1 VKLRRVEK
9 MGSTITEKILAN
21 SSHHKEV
28 APGEYVVADLSYVM
42 AHDSTAPLVIESFYK
57 ITDKVYDKD
66 KVIIVF
72 DHFFPAPNVDGATL
86 HQKSRKFVIDQ
97 NLSGFF
103 TNGVCHQLLVE
114 KFISPGDVLVG
125 ADSHTCTEGA
135 LGAFTTGL
143 GSTDIGGA
151 MAIGKC
157 WFRVPE
163 SLKFKLKG
171 STKKGVYAKD
181 VILNIIG
188 DVGAAGALYKTC
200 EFTGEYVMSASIA
213 SRLTLCNMTIEM
225 GAKNGIIE
233 ADQKTIDFLNGRTGK
248 IFKSDPH
255 AYYEDEYE
263 IDVEKIEPQVALPP
277 LVDNVEPIST
287 VEGKPIDQA
296 FLGTCT
302 NGRLE
307 DIQIAARIIKNKKI
321 ARNVRFII
329 SPASEDIYF
338 FASKKGYLQDLV
350 EAGATICNPS
360 CGACIG
366 RHEGVLCEGEVCISS
381 QNRNFTGRMGHPKAE
396 IILASPATVASS
408 ALAGKIVDPRNY
420 I

>member
-1 VKLRRVEK
+1 
-9 MGSTITEKILAN
+9 MASTITEKILAN
-21 SSHHKEV
+21 ASHKKEV
-28 APGEYVVADLSYVM
+28 SPGDYVVADVSYTM
-42 AHDSTAPLVIESFYK
+42 AHDSTGPLAIESFYK
-57 ITDKVYDKD
+57 ITDKVFDKD
-66 KVIIVF
+66 RVIIVF
-72 DHFFPAPNVDGATL
+72 DHFFPAPTVAGATM
-86 HQKSRKFVIDQ
+86 HQKSRKFVMDQ

-151 MAIGKC
+151 MATGKC
-157 WFRVPE
+157 WFKVPE
-163 SLKFKLKG
+163 SIKFNLTG
-171 STKKGVYAKD
+171 STKKGVYTKD
-181 VILNIIG
+181 VILSIVG
-188 DVGAAGALYKTC
+188 DVRADGALYKAC
-200 EFTGEYVMSASIA
+200 EFTGDYVKNATIA
-213 SRLTLCNMTIEM
+213 SRLTLCNMAIEM
-225 GAKNGIIE
+225 GGKNGIVE
-233 ADQKTIDFLNGRTGK
+233 ADQKTLDFLGGRTGK
-248 IFKSDPH
+248 IFRSDND
-255 AYYEDEYE
+255 AVYADEYE
-263 IDVEKIEPQVALPP
+263 IEVENVEPQVALPP
-277 LVDNVEPIST
+277 VVDNVEPVSA

-307 DIQIAARIIKNKKI
+307 DIEVATRILKGKKI

-338 FASKKGYLQDLV
+338 AAFEKGYLQDLV
-350 EAGATICNPS
+350 TAGATVCNPS
-360 CGACIG
+360 CGACVG
-366 RHEGVLCEGEVCISS
+366 RHEGVLAEGEVCISS

-396 IILASPATVASS
+396 IILASPATVAAA
-408 ALAGKIVDPRNY
+408 ALAGKIVDPRDY

>member
-1 VKLRRVEK
+1 
-9 MGSTITEKILAN
+9 MASTITEKILAN
-21 SSHHKEV
+21 ASHKKEV
-28 APGEYVVADLSYVM
+28 TAGDFVVADVNYVM
-42 AHDSTAPLVIESFYK
+42 AHDSTGPLAIESFYK
-57 ITDKVYDKD
+57 ITDKVFDKD
-66 KVIIVF
+66 RVIIVF
-72 DHFFPAPNVDGATL
+72 DHFFPAPTVAGATM
-86 HQKSRKFVIDQ
+86 HQKSRKFVMDQ

-151 MAIGKC
+151 MATGKC
-157 WFRVPE
+157 WFKVPE
-163 SLKFKLKG
+163 SLKFNLTG
-171 STKKGVYAKD
+171 STKKGVYVKD
-181 VILNIIG
+181 VILSIVG
-188 DVGAAGALYKTC
+188 DVGADGALYRAC
-200 EFTGEYVMSASIA
+200 EFTGDYVKNASVA
-213 SRLTLCNMTIEM
+213 SRLTLCNMAIEM
-225 GAKNGIIE
+225 GGKNGIVE
-233 ADQKTIDFLNGRTGK
+233 ADQKTLDFLNERTGK
-248 IFKSDPH
+248 IFRSDKD
-255 AYYEDEYE
+255 AVYAEEYE
-263 IDVEKIEPQVALPP
+263 IEVEGIEPQVALPP
-277 LVDNVEPIST
+277 VVDNVEPVSG

-307 DIQIAARIIKNKKI
+307 DIEVAARMLKGKKI

-338 FASKKGYLQDLV
+338 AAFEKGYLQDLV
-350 EAGATICNPS
+350 KAGATICNPS

-381 QNRNFTGRMGHPKAE
+381 QNRNFTGRMGDPKAE
-396 IILASPATVASS
+396 IILASPATVAAS
-408 ALAGKIVDPRNY
+408 ALAGKIVDPRDY